1 MVTFVQ
7 QMITYAERHGD
18 LLLQYLSEHLFILA
32 VSFILSY
39 GIACIITAI
48 VRVFPITKGPVN
60 GICNAIF
67 AIPTLAMFALLIPYT
82 GMGEVTAITT
92 IVLYNQFS
100 IVKNIN
106 QGFDG
111 IDKSVVESAKAMGM
125 SSWLQLWNV
134 KIPLAM
140 PTIVSGMKMCLI
152 ATLTMSTLAANI
164 GAGGL
169 GVLLFRGLSMK
180 KWNQVA
186 WGIVLTL
193 VIGVIIN
200 KIMESLEEYTLHKS
214 RGYGK

>member
-1 MVTFVQ
+1 MADLVQ
-7 QMITYAERHGD
+7 QMITYAKRHGD
-18 LLLQYLSEHLFILA
+18 LLMRYLLEHIFILV

-39 GIACIITAI
+39 VVAAIIAVI
-48 VRVFPITKGPVN
+48 VRKIPITRGLVN
-60 GICNAIF
+60 GVCNAIF

-82 GMGEVTAITT
+82 GMGERTAITT

-111 IDKSVVESAKAMGM
+111 IDKGVMESAKAMGM

-134 KIPLAM
+134 KLPLAM
-140 PTIVSGMKMCLI
+140 PTIISGMKMCLI
-152 ATLTMSTLAANI
+152 ATLTMSTLAASI

-193 VIGVIIN
+193 ILGIIVN
-200 KIMESLEEYTLHKS
+200 KVMEILEDYSLRKS